1 MRTYSTTGP
10 APGGSSDAVRSGTS
24 RAGWTGPSC
33 STRLPVKCPNDCR
46 GHGQCVASYEGGAGA
61 GLPACVCD
69 KGWQGV
75 DCSRPACPGNCSGHG
90 GCAADATCACDA
102 GWSGEMCELGTCP
115 NDCDGH
121 GACQPD
127 GSCACYDGFSGVD
140 CSVHACVDDCGEAAG
155 RGMCLRGKCMC
166 ASATFCEGQLRL
178 LFTLMQRET
187 EVQVRANIAVA
198 LGDLVVRHANL
209 LAPWTSHLYAQLRDT
224 DARVRKTILMVLTH
238 LILNEMIK
246 VKGQVAEMALC
257 LLDDEPRIG
266 ALTRLFFT
274 EFAKKSSSPVAV
286 PSMIKPA

>member
-1 MRTYSTTGP
+1 DALLALGETVLAPSSLVGSYAPLIVAICTNADGAYP
-10 APGGSSDAVRSGTS
+10 APLR
-24 RAGWTGPSC
+24 RA
-33 STRLPVKCPNDCR
+33 
-46 GHGQCVASYEGGAGA
+46 
-61 GLPACVCD
+61 
-69 KGWQGV
+69 
-75 DCSRPACPGNCSGHG
+75 
-90 GCAADATCACDA
+90 ATLALC
-102 GWSGEMCELGTCP
+102 
-115 NDCDGH
+115 
-121 GACQPD
+121 
-127 GSCACYDGFSGVD
+127 
-140 CSVHACVDDCGEAAG
+140 
-155 RGMCLRGKCMC
+155 KCMC

-274 EFAKKSSSPVAV
+274 EFAKKSSSPVYNLLPDIMSSLSAN
-286 PSMIKPA
+286 PSVTPRAFR